1 MPSDSQRWQLS
12 SSAAPHSLFSS
23 YTLNPI
29 CNFCRWLLSHLHSEC
44 NHLLLRHLA
53 RVPRASRQDIIPGA
67 LQTLMCGIYSGST
80 PIVLCC
86 FKATEIVLSV
96 TPLCGPCASTSS
108 RLPYNIN
115 ILGHSS
121 PLLAVG
127 RVMLHAL
134 EMQQILHRWQVLKI
148 FIRDSILLLAVSHA
162 ILQLTIP
169 SRCICQTHGE
179 CDGQIT

>member
-67 LQTLMCGIYSGST
+67 LQTLMCGIYSGM
-80 PIVLCC
+80 
-86 FKATEIVLSV
+86 